1 MKGIPARKI
10 KAVKYR
16 RHGRKND
23 DNPRNASGKTGRVGR
38 EKGEEERDIIPFFLP
53 FYTRLKFKF
62 S

>member
-1 MKGIPARKI
+1 MKGIPARKR

-23 DNPRNASGKTGRVGR
+23 DNPRNASGKTGRVGG

-53 FYTRLKFKF
+53 FYTDL
-62 S
+62 

>member
-1 MKGIPARKI
+1 MKGIPARKR

-16 RHGRKND
+16 RHGRKNGG
-23 DNPRNASGKTGRVGR
+23 NPRNASGKTGRVGG

-53 FYTRLKFKF
+53 FYTGLEFKL